1 MANLNNN
8 KIKFDNAFI
17 VIENA
22 GEKTNENGQVDQ
34 YAFDGENDD
43 GADVQ
48 KKTVRFLKKYE
59 GKYIAP
65 TVTFENET
73 IAEKN
78 GKMPAM
84 SKSEYN
90 YPYID
95 NDFYCNDLISYLY
108 DPDGNVKRY
117 NITKAAKLIKAL
129 QSFNHS

>member
-17 VIENA
+17 VVENA

-117 NITKAAKLIKAL
+117 NITRAAKLIKAL
-129 QSFNHS
+129 QSFNNS